1 MHERMN
7 ESEPRP
13 LEAASSGSIGMA
25 KRAVPP
31 DPTRESELAMRARSG
46 DDEAFLTLMAN
57 ARDSMLRIS
66 LAYLRSEDAALEAIQ
81 ETTCRAYAKLRKL
94 REPAYFRTW
103 LIRILM
109 NVCADEQK
117 RLRRQRP
124 SSALPERIASGDNPG
139 EDWMIE
145 DAIAGL
151 PPKLRQIVILK
162 YVEDMTLSDIARWLK
177 RPEGTV
183 KTWLNKAL
191 VALRKQ
197 AGKEEARD
205 GRGTTGWVRAADREA
220 DRL

>member
-1 MHERMN
+1 MHERR
-7 ESEPRP
+7 SEPKP
-13 LEAASSGSIGMA
+13 LEAARGGSTGMTQ
-25 KRAVPP
+25 RAVPP
-31 DPTRESELAMRARSG
+31 DPARETELAMRARSG
-46 DDEAFLTLMAN
+46 DDEAFLALMAN

-109 NVCADEQK
+109 NVCADEHK
-117 RLRRQRP
+117 RQRRQRP
-124 SSALPERIASGDNPG
+124 SSAMPERIASGGDPG

-162 YVEDMTLSDIARWLK
+162 YVEDMTLSDIASWLG

-191 VALRKQ
+191 TELRRQ
-197 AGKEEARD
+197 AGKEGTSH
-205 GRGTTGWVRAADREA
+205 GRGAIDWVRAADREA
-220 DRL
+220 DRS